1 MFLTGVILLFSI
13 YYYYYYFNSSNIKP
27 TSKPTKDDAF
37 CIPKAVYMTGYD
49 RFHNYRKIGTSGK
62 NIIIELAMKLLY
74 QYLHSTKLTNT
85 NVQHLS
91 LIEPM
96 IPLFYKCLLQCKSDD
111 VLILCIQC
119 FTIIITWNLKTLT
132 ESFRNIVD
140 GMFIV
145 MKSAGGTT
153 KSDVVQACIKC
164 ISIILNQKKSFTFT
178 NDQIKYILSMIS
190 MDIENIINVNNNF
203 SYIKAVV
210 NRHIQLTEIY
220 ELIEKLQNLLLTSPS
235 EQIRTKSGQVL
246 SQFLL
251 VYGKD
256 TKLTKIHLNFLLKN
270 MSFIYESGRLS
281 CYDLIY
287 LVVLKFDPNVYI
299 I

>member
-1 MFLTGVILLFSI
+1 M
-13 YYYYYYFNSSNIKP
+13 NSSNIKP
-27 TSKPTKDDAF
+27 TPKPTKDDLYS
-37 CIPKAVYMTGYD
+37 IQKAVYMTGYD

-62 NIIIELAMKLLY
+62 NIIIELSMKLLY
-74 QYLHSTKLTNT
+74 QYLHTTKLTNT
-85 NVQHLS
+85 NIQHLS
-91 LIEPM
+91 LIEP
-96 IPLFYKCLLQCKSDD
+96 IAPLLYKCLLQCKSDD
-111 VLILCIQC
+111 VLILTVQC
-119 FTIIITWNLKTLT
+119 FTIIITWNLKSLN

-140 GMFIV
+140 GLFVV

-164 ISIILNQKKSFTFT
+164 VSIILSQKKSFTFT

-190 MDIENIINVNNNF
+190 MDIENITNVNNNF
-203 SYIKAVV
+203 GYIKAVV

-220 ELIEKLQNLLLTSPS
+220 DLIEKLQNLLLTSPS
-235 EQIRTKSGQVL
+235 DQIRTKSGQVL

-287 LVVLKFDPNVYI
+287 LVVLKFDPNVLIYI
-299 I
+299 TIIIILFIYK